1 MRKFITY
8 GLMASLLWACGQGE
22 SAEEEPE
29 AESRVQ
35 LNMDSIRR
43 AYTDLIQLRLEAL
56 PLQQVAEKGKLNPVD
71 EAPTDTLFF
80 VFRENL
86 RQLVKDKNVFGLLE
100 AVDEDI
106 KNGFG
111 DNNGFAEFVTLWELD
126 KPEKAAASKIWS
138 ILEEVLAL
146 GGSFLALPGS
156 FEANYVSSTWPATYE
171 PFDHAAII
179 GSGVR
184 FRTSPTLQ
192 SKTIASI
199 SYDIV
204 KVLEYTDKEETI
216 GGETH
221 PWVKIAMLDGR
232 EGYVYGKFLRSP
244 VGYRSTFSINDKG
257 LWQMDSLLS
266 GD

>member
-1 MRKFITY
+1 
-8 GLMASLLWACGQGE
+8 MALVLWACGQE
-22 SAEEEPE
+22 KNTEEEPE
-29 AESRVQ
+29 VQTRVEV
-35 LNMDSIRR
+35 NMDSIRR
-43 AYTDLIQLRLEAL
+43 VYTDLIQLSLETL
-56 PLQQVAEKGKLNPVD
+56 PPKQVAEKGKLNPVD
-71 EAPTDTLFF
+71 EAPADTLFF

-100 AVDEDI
+100 AVDEQI

-126 KPEKAAASKIWS
+126 KPEKAAESKIWD
-138 ILEEVLAL
+138 ILEEILAL
-146 GGSFLALPGS
+146 GGSFLAMPGG
-156 FEANYVSSTWPATYE
+156 FEANYVSSTWPAAYE
-171 PFDHAAII
+171 SSDHAAIV

-204 KVLEYTDKEETI
+204 KVLEYTEKEETI
-216 GGETH
+216 AGETH

-232 EGYVYGKFLRSP
+232 EGYVYGKFIRSP
-244 VGYRSTFSINDKG
+244 LGYRASFGINGKG
-257 LWQMDSLLS
+257 QWQMNSLLS

>member
-1 MRKFITY
+1 MKKFIAY
-8 GLMASLLWACGQGE
+8 GLMALFLWACGQEE
-22 SAEEEPE
+22 STQEQAKDET
-29 AESRVQ
+29 RVQ
-35 LNMDSIRR
+35 LNMDSIRKV
-43 AYTDLIQLRLEAL
+43 YTELLQLRLEAL
-56 PLQQVAEKGKLNPVD
+56 PLRQVAEKGKLNPVD
-71 EAPTDTLFF
+71 EAPADTLFF

-126 KPEKAAASKIWS
+126 KPEKAAGSEIWG
-138 ILEEVLAL
+138 ILEEILDL
-146 GGSFLALPGS
+146 GGSFLASAGS
-156 FEANYVSSTWPATYE
+156 FEANYVSSTWPAAYE
-171 PFDHAAII
+171 PFDHAAIV

-204 KVLEYTDKEETI
+204 KVLEYTDKQETI

-232 EGYVYGKFLRSP
+232 EGFVYGKFLGSP
-244 VGYRSTFSINDKG
+244 VGYRATFSINEKG
-257 LWQMDSLLS
+257 LWQMNSLLS